1 MIRARRAST
10 GELMT
15 LTMLQQ
21 KFVPGAWPQF
31 LSFEMDGQDCVLIL
45 KMNPEIEWFT
55 GHFPGQP
62 VLAGVVQTHWAAEL
76 SKAIFPL
83 GDAFQRIDN
92 LKFQTV
98 IFPEQTVSLHLHYL
112 PDSQAVKFSYQHGVT
127 LCSEGKL
134 VFASA

>member
-10 GELMT
+10 GKPMNLIK
-15 LTMLQQ
+15 LQQ
-21 KFVPGAWPQF
+21 VFTPDAWPQF
-31 LSFEMDGQDCVLIL
+31 LSLDMGDHDCVLLL
-45 KMNPEIEWFT
+45 KMNPEIRWFT

-83 GDAFQRIDN
+83 GETFQRIDN

-98 IFPEQTVSLHLHYL
+98 ILPKQIVSLHLRHS
-112 PDSQAVKFSYQHGVT
+112 PDSRSVKFTYQCADT

-134 VFASA
+134 TFN

>member
-1 MIRARRAST
+1 MNLIN
-10 GELMT
+10 
-15 LTMLQQ
+15 LQQ
-21 KFVPGAWPQF
+21 MFTTDAWPQF
-31 LSFEMDGQDCVLIL
+31 LSFDISSHSSVLLL
-45 KMNPEIEWFT
+45 KMNPEIQWFT

-76 SKAIFPL
+76 SKALFPL
-83 GDAFQRIDN
+83 GEEFQRIDN

-98 IFPEQTVSLHLHYL
+98 ILPNQTVSLHLHYL
-112 PDSQAVKFSYQHGVT
+112 PDSHAVKFSYQQGAT